1 MTQLEKLTEI
11 ADILDMDE
19 SELTMDCVLD
29 EVETWDSVAVLS
41 FISVMND
48 KFDKFPDGKEIR
60 QYKTIGDLV
69 DAMC

>member
-29 EVETWDSVAVLS
+29 ELETWDSVAVLS

-48 KFDKFPDGKEIR
+48 KFDKFPDAKEIR
-60 QYKTIGDLV
+60 QSKSIGGLV

>member
-29 EVETWDSVAVLS
+29 ELETWDSVAVLS

-48 KFDKFPDGKEIR
+48 KFDKFPDDRGFSRCYVLK
-60 QYKTIGDLV
+60 
-69 DAMC
+69 